1 MTYLVFVVESLLVG
15 DDGAKNVGI
24 EQQGSLGRGL
34 ESLFPACGV
43 LGDVICANE
52 DIASLATLHRWT
64 FFPRPSL
71 LG

>member
-1 MTYLVFVVESLLVG
+1 
-15 DDGAKNVGI
+15 
-24 EQQGSLGRGL
+24 L